1 MAERYAELLDDVA
14 AKVARMAR
22 CGLPPM
28 EEEAARDFGRRV
40 ADMLAED
47 WGGSSV
53 YIPKNLASRFRRR
66 DALLY
71 REFTGQNVQEL
82 AQKYGLTQQ
91 RVYAIIKAERTRR
104 AHAQRSLPGLSG
116 LFS

>member
-28 EEEAARDFGRRV
+28 DEAQARDFGRRV

-47 WGGSSV
+47 WAVPVCISRRTSRPVSAGGTRFCTGSS
-53 YIPKNLASRFRRR
+53 P
-66 DALLY
+66 
-71 REFTGQNVQEL
+71 G
-82 AQKYGLTQQ
+82 
-91 RVYAIIKAERTRR
+91 RTC
-104 AHAQRSLPGLSG
+104 RSLRKSTA
-116 LFS
+116 

>member
-71 REFTGQNVQEL
+71 REFTGHNVQEL
-82 AQKYGLTQQ
+82 AQKYYFEDEGDTQ
-91 RVYAIIKAERTRR
+91 RFCTSWATTEDEVDMLVTDIEK
-104 AHAQRSLPGLSG
+104 L
-116 LFS
+116 